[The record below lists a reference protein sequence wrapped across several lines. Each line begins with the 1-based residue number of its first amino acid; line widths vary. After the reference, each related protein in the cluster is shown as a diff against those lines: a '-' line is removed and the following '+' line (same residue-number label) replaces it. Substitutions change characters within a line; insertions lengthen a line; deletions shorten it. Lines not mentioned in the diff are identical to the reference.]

1 MIDEQ
6 EKPYEIQIWFHAQED
21 DRYLAEPHV
30 VIKHQHRD
38 LAYEEYSS
46 IALYDPFHIQLME
59 YDNNGDGDVLA
70 EDGTWEMN
78 EGGRGMK
85 KQYLYEVDEWS
96 QDTRKWVFTSNR
108 KLRYEELML
117 MFCDGVHMD
126 ECKTERV
133 DDGVSVTYKGTTY
146 GDNSEIELIG
156 DFAEE
161 EEE

>member
-1 MIDEQ
+1 
-6 EKPYEIQIWFHAQED
+6 
-21 DRYLAEPHV
+21 
-30 VIKHQHRD
+30 
-38 LAYEEYSS
+38 
-46 IALYDPFHIQLME
+46 
-59 YDNNGDGDVLA
+59 
-70 EDGTWEMN
+70 
-78 EGGRGMK
+78 MK

-108 KLRYEELML
+108 KLTYEELME

-126 ECKTERV
+126 EGETETV
-133 DDGVSVTYKGTTY
+133 DDGVSVTYHGTAY